1 MTVRPNLARPP
12 MLCHREGERRGF
24 GALLVLCSHHTLSAG
39 DLFMRRSFIFAG
51 VAIATLVASFA
62 GTNAQQPMQR
72 VQVGILECRG
82 GASVGFVVGSVTH
95 LGCVLAPE
103 GMTEDRHG
111 ATIPKVRLDSRITQE
126 SA

>member
-1 MTVRPNLARPP
+1 
-12 MLCHREGERRGF
+12 MLCHREGERRGY

-39 DLFMRRSFIFAG
+39 DLLMRRSFILAG

-82 GASVGFVVGSVTH
+82 GASVGFVVGSVTN
-95 LGCVLAPE
+95 LRCVLRAEGLPE
-103 GMTEDRHG
+103 G
-111 ATIPKVRLDSRITQE
+111 RL
-126 SA
+126 A

>member
-1 MTVRPNLARPP
+1 

-39 DLFMRRSFIFAG
+39 DLFMRRSFILAG
-51 VAIATLVASFA
+51 VTIATLVTSFA

-82 GASVGFVVGSVTH
+82 GASVGLLVGSVTNP
-95 LGCVLAPE
+95 GCVLRAQGLPA
-103 GMTEDRHG
+103 DRLLP
-111 ATIPKVRLDSRITQE
+111 TIR
-126 SA
+126 